1 MRISEYQTTTPPP
14 LDYYVEAKGRFTGDV
29 ATDLAVMLIDYVRE
43 SRQLNQEQTRAETAQ
58 LRLVQAAQV
67 HDMREEADKIR
78 DAGMIKGAALVASG
92 LFNVGAGLAAVSTT
106 DTDAPSTTDTDAPSA
121 TPAGAPSK
129 QAAIDWPTGLKG
141 CGDAAKGSGDLWAAY
156 VDREAALA
164 RTRATEH
171 EHRAG
176 ESERRLDTLDE
187 ARSHSKELEQS
198 AFEHLRNV
206 EETRA
211 DTERARITWRA

>member
-43 SRQLNQEQTRAETAQ
+43 SRQIDQQQTRAETAQ

-67 HDMREEADKIR
+67 KDMREEADKIR
-78 DAGMIKGAALVASG
+78 EAGMIKGASMILGGGVTIATG
-92 LFNVGAGLAAVSTT
+92 FTGKKVS
-106 DTDAPSTTDTDAPSA
+106 A
-121 TPAGAPSK
+121 
-129 QAAIDWPTGLKG
+129 GLKG
-141 CGDAAKGSGDLWAAY
+141 CGDAVKGGGDFWAAY

-206 EETRA
+206 EEARA

>member
-43 SRQLNQEQTRAETAQ
+43 SRQIDQQQTRAETAQ

-78 DAGMIKGAALVASG
+78 EAGMIKGASMILGGGVTIATG
-92 LFNVGAGLAAVSTT
+92 FTGKKVS
-106 DTDAPSTTDTDAPSA
+106 A
-121 TPAGAPSK
+121 
-129 QAAIDWPTGLKG
+129 GLKG
-141 CGDAAKGSGDLWAAY
+141 SSDAVNGGGDFWAAY